1 MPLRKGVSNNGASQQ
16 ENIGASRNMVDLTYR
31 QQAILFSGK
40 RLIIIMEIIFW
51 IKYGVKNRI
60 MYRVIV

>member
-16 ENIGASRNMVDLTYR
+16 ENIGASRSMVDLTYR

>member
-40 RLIIIMEIIFW
+40 RLIIIMEIIF
-51 IKYGVKNRI
+51 
-60 MYRVIV
+60 